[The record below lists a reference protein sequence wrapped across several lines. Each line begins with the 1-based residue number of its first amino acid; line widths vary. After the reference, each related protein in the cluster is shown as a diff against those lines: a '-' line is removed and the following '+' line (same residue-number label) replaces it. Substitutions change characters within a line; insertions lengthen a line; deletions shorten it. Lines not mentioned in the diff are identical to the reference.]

1 MLHDADIRTLSSA
14 SLENSTLT
22 LNFTAEGA
30 VTTLEAGK
38 PYIVKWASGSGSN
51 ITDPVFL
58 GVTLSQADSPVT
70 IQDLI
75 TFQGVTSPYLIE
87 GKDNTKLYLGDDNTL
102 YYPNADMTINAF
114 RAYFQLNGI
123 EAGDPAAGVRSFV
136 LNFEEDEVITG
147 IEELTHTSDLSPL
160 TSDTWFTLDGRPLNG
175 KPSVK
180 GVYIYKG
187 KKVIIK

>member
-1 MLHDADIRTLSSA
+1 M
-14 SLENSTLT
+14 
-22 LNFTAEGA
+22 
-30 VTTLEAGK
+30 
-38 PYIVKWASGSGSN
+38 
-51 ITDPVFL
+51 
-58 GVTLSQADSPVT
+58 
-70 IQDLI
+70 
-75 TFQGVTSPYLIE
+75 IE
-87 GKDNTKLYLGDDNTL
+87 GEDHTKLYLGADNTL

-114 RAYFQLNGI
+114 RAYFQLIGI
-123 EAGDPAAGVRSFV
+123 EAGNPAASVRNFV